1 MLDLKSA
8 LRLIGEFD
16 GIPKEDRGMMMSIKA
31 DKPKVEELIK
41 ESGLK
46 VYVANLNSPEQT
58 VIGGREEQ
66 IERMQNKI
74 TYTKLN
80 VSHAFHTEL
89 VANAAERYYEKIKD
103 LWFRPLTL
111 RNRC

>member
-8 LRLIGEFD
+8 LRLIGE
-16 GIPKEDRGMMMSIKA
+16 RGFALTVFQRGPRHDDEHKGGQA
-31 DKPKVEELIK
+31 KVEELIK

-66 IERMQNKI
+66 IERMAQILEQNKI

-89 VANAAERYYEKIKD
+89 VAMPQNAIMKNQR
-103 LWFRPLTL
+103 FVF
-111 RNRC
+111 

>member
-1 MLDLKSA
+1 
-8 LRLIGEFD
+8 
-16 GIPKEDRGMMMSIKA
+16 
-31 DKPKVEELIK
+31 
-41 ESGLK
+41 

-66 IERMQNKI
+66 IERMAQILEQNKI

-89 VANAAERYYEKIKD
+89 VANAAERYYEKSKICLLMYRK
-103 LWFRPLTL
+103 PM
-111 RNRC
+111 